1 MGPARIFSEM
11 FYPSG
16 IKCVV
21 CGDDLP
27 ESTRYCVCER
37 CKLDFNTKF
46 CLKCGRA
53 MKNMAEYCDDCQ
65 NHGFT
70 FETARA
76 PFVYENEVVGLIRR
90 LKFGS
95 GKYLSGI
102 MAQFMTDVY
111 VDSNFSADAAVFVP
125 MLKRK
130 QRARG
135 YNQAEEIA
143 KAFSGFTG
151 IPVIDAL
158 ERVKKTG
165 NFARMNKRQR
175 AEAIKDSIALKD
187 DALIKDRNLVLID
200 DVFTTGATAE
210 ECSRVLKSAGCGKI
224 FVLTFATSRIRIEL
238 Y

>member
-1 MGPARIFSEM
+1 MKPTRVFSEM

-27 ESTRYCVCER
+27 ESTRYCICER
-37 CKLDFNTKF
+37 CKLAVNTKF

-76 PFVYENEVVGLIRR
+76 PFVYEKEVVGLIRR

-102 MAQFMTDVY
+102 MAQFMADIY
-111 VDSNFSADAAVFVP
+111 VESGFSADAAVFVP

-130 QRARG
+130 RRDRG

-143 KAFSGFTG
+143 KAFSQAVE

-158 ERVKKTG
+158 ERIKKTG
-165 NFARMNKRQR
+165 HFARMSRRQR
-175 AEAIKDSIALKD
+175 AEAIKDSIALKR
-187 DALIKDRNLVLID
+187 DAQIKDMSLVLID